1 MSTKYILHGG
11 NAQDVNQANTKFFQ
25 EALAQY
31 DEQANVLLVQFA
43 AIAEKQSVY
52 KQRHVAQFER
62 AMGQKNLSFQVADED
77 SFDNQLQWADVVYF
91 SGSSG
96 GTTRLLDALSKVKNL
111 AKKLSGKTVA
121 GESAGANC
129 LATHCFSRSGGV
141 MSCLGI
147 VPVNLVTH
155 YEAGDELEIK
165 HLNNGL
171 EVVVLKNYEYRTFII

>member
-25 EALAQY
+25 EALALY
-31 DEQANVLLVQFA
+31 EDHVNVLLVQFA
-43 AIAEKQSVY
+43 AIPEKQSVY
-52 KQRHVAQFER
+52 KERHVAQFER
-62 AMGQKNLSFQVADED
+62 AMGQKSLNFQVADQD
-77 SFDNQLQWADVVYF
+77 SFDDQLQWADVVYF

-111 AKKLSGKTVA
+111 VKKLSGKTVA

-129 LATHCFSRSGGV
+129 LAEHCFSRSGGV

-147 VPVNLVTH
+147 VPINLVTH
-155 YEAGDELEIK
+155 YQPGDERMIED
-165 HLNNGL
+165 LNNGFDVL
-171 EVVVLKNYEYRTFII
+171 LLKNYEYRTYVI